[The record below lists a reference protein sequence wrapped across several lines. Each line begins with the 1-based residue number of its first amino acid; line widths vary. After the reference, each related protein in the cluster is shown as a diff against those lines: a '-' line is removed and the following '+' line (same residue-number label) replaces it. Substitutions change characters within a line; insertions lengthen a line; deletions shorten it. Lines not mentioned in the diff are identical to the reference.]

1 MLKEK
6 FSSLEHIK
14 IALVGNPN
22 CGKSTLFNALT
33 GLNQKTGNYP
43 GVTVDK
49 KTGVFKTQN
58 PSSKQIQWFRLID
71 LPGTYSLFPK
81 SLDEQVTF
89 DVLMDKKNPDC
100 PDIILIVTD
109 ATNIKRHL
117 LLATQLIDLGRPC
130 ILVLNMIDAANAN
143 GIHID
148 EEKLANA
155 LHVPVVSCNARNN
168 EGIEQLKEKL
178 FVFAGDWKVQT
189 TIINLNIIANKNYIE
204 SVHRL

>member
-6 FSSLEHIK
+6 FSSLAQMK

-58 PSSKQIQWFRLID
+58 AKNKQVQWFRVVD

-89 DVLMDKKNPDC
+89 DVLMDKNNPDY

-109 ATNIKRHL
+109 ASNIKRHL

-130 ILVLNMIDAANAN
+130 MLVLNMIDAANSN
-143 GIHID
+143 GIHINQ
-148 EEKLANA
+148 EKLSES
-155 LHVPVVSCNARNN
+155 LQVPVVACNARNN
-168 EGIEQLKEKL
+168 EGTEAIKTKI
-178 FVFAGDWKVQT
+178 FVFAD
-189 TIINLNIIANKNYIE
+189 E
-204 SVHRL
+204 